1 MIDFDSLM
9 TWVDL
14 LNLLTLEKE
23 PWQLGALNSTAWH
36 STISRDDEQFSS
48 DHVTFYNATCD
59 AFLMS
64 GSQIGL
70 CWRPFRFNRWT
81 SSPAAIHN
89 LQDSHLQ
96 WPTGISS
103 DLKEASEVPRWPF
116 CPENSPESPE
126 HPEYVIEVYFK
137 WFLHVNNN
145 FLVIKKGLFSR
156 IHKTSLKCQV
166 QLIRHR
172 TKMGKKV
179 K

>member
-9 TWVDL
+9 TWVHL
-14 LNLLTLEKE
+14 PNLLTLEKE

-48 DHVTFYNATCD
+48 DHVTFNNATCD
-59 AFLMS
+59 AFIMS

-96 WPTGISS
+96 WLTGMSS
-103 DLKEASEVPRWPF
+103 DPEEASKVPCWPF
-116 CPENSPESPE
+116 CPENLPE
-126 HPEYVIEVYFK
+126 HPECVIEVHVK
-137 WFLHVNNN
+137 WFLH
-145 FLVIKKGLFSR
+145 LIT
-156 IHKTSLKCQV
+156 ICSLKRGYFWEF
-166 QLIRHR
+166 IKRHWN
-172 TKMGKKV
+172 V
-179 K
+179 KFNWLGTGQKWVKNKIGDQ